1 MVDRVGQQFG
11 NYQLIQLL
19 GQGNLAEVYLGGHI
33 HLGMLAAIKV
43 LHAPSTSSSEEIAPF
58 RREARVIAHL
68 VHPNIV
74 RVLDFG
80 IEDHT
85 PFLVMDFAP
94 LGSLRQRYPR
104 GTLLPLPMVVS
115 YTRQVADALQFAHDE
130 RVVHR
135 DVKPENLLLGRRNE
149 VLLSDFG
156 IAIFTQSALNQNPY
170 HTAGT
175 LRYMAPEQLRGQ
187 PCPASD
193 QYALAIV
200 VYEWLCGRC
209 PFQGSTALEV
219 AMQHLSHAPQP
230 LHELVSTIPAPVE
243 QVVNKALAK
252 EPRER
257 FASIQDFAEALEQ
270 AGISEEITASS
281 QLTQGI
287 EPGSSTGTQ
296 TSPSGDS
303 FSTLP
308 ANSQDNWLPPID
320 DGI

>member
-1 MVDRVGQQFG
+1 VVDRIGQQLG

-19 GQGNLAEVYLGGHI
+19 GQGSLAEVYLGGHI
-33 HLGMLAAIKV
+33 HLGILAAIKL
-43 LHAPSTSSSEEIAPF
+43 LHTQLKSEDIAPF

-68 VHPNIV
+68 IHPNIV

-80 IEDHT
+80 MEDQT

-94 LGSLRQRYPR
+94 QGTVRQRYPR
-104 GTLLPLPMVVS
+104 GTLLPIPTAIS

-135 DVKPENLLLGRRNE
+135 DVKPENLLLGRRHE

-156 IAIFTQSALNQNPY
+156 IAVLTSRPQVQNLY

-175 LRYMAPEQLRGQ
+175 LRYMAPEQLHGQ

-209 PFQGSTALEV
+209 PFQGSSELEV
-219 AMQHLSHAPQP
+219 AMQHLSHPPQP
-230 LHELVSTIPAPVE
+230 LRELVPTIPAAIE
-243 QVVNKALAK
+243 QVVGKALAK
-252 EPRER
+252 DPQER
-257 FASIQDFAEALEQ
+257 FASIRDFAEELEQ
-270 AGISEEITASS
+270 AGVSEITTSAPP
-281 QLTQGI
+281 LEF
-287 EPGSSTGTQ
+287 EPCSSTET
-296 TSPSGDS
+296 PHIHAADS

-308 ANSQDNWLPPID
+308 PSSSDEWLPLD
-320 DGI
+320 DGT